1 MARAKISLIGGGQI
15 GGNLALLAAQ
25 KELGDIVIFDIP
37 KAEGMVKGKALD
49 LMQLKPHDGYDA
61 NISGTSDWKDLTDSD
76 VFIITAGLPRK
87 PGMDREDLLEINL
100 GIMTDVAENIK
111 EYSPN
116 AFVIVVSNPLDA
128 MVYAFY
134 KVSQLKKNMVV
145 GMAGAL
151 DSARFRAFIA
161 MEVGCSVQDV
171 TCMVLGGHGDTM
183 VPITR
188 FGTVGGVPI
197 ESLINPDRLEEIVNR
212 TRFAGGEIVKLFGN
226 GSAFYAPAQ
235 SAIEMAESYLRDK
248 KRIIPCAS
256 LCEGEFGINGY
267 FIGVPSV
274 IGSGGVENILEF
286 SLTEEEKF
294 ELKNTLEAVKK
305 TAKDFINARKSDRIG
320 ILVFAGESFIQCP
333 LTIDKE
339 VLLALMDDIQVA
351 EQSYDGTAI
360 GMAIANATN
369 RLRNSD
375 AKSKVMILL
384 SDGSNNAG
392 ELDPLTSADLAS
404 NFDIK
409 IYTIGAGTNQDVS
422 FIPGR
427 GYIRNEIDEVTLKS
441 IANRTNGKYF
451 RATNVVG
458 LEDVYKT
465 IDELERTEIE
475 IKEFTRYKELF
486 GWLLIPAMIIGLGGH
501 TIDRTIFRKQ
511 L

>member
-1 MARAKISLIGGGQI
+1 MERAKISLIGGGQI

-49 LMQLKPHDGYDA
+49 LMQLRPHDGYDA
-61 NISGTSDWKDLTDSD
+61 NISGTSNWKDLKDSD

-188 FGTVGGVPI
+188 VGTVGGVPI
-197 ESLINPDRLEEIVNR
+197 ESLIKPDRLEEIVNR

-267 FIGVPSV
+267 FIGVPSM
-274 IGSGGVENILEF
+274 IGKNGVEKILEF
-286 SLTEEEKF
+286 ELRDNEKSA
-294 ELKNTLEAVKK
+294 LDNTLDAVKK
-305 TAKDFINARKSDRIG
+305 T
-320 ILVFAGESFIQCP
+320 
-333 LTIDKE
+333 
-339 VLLALMDDIQVA
+339 VLETKL
-351 EQSYDGTAI
+351 
-360 GMAIANATN
+360 
-369 RLRNSD
+369 
-375 AKSKVMILL
+375 
-384 SDGSNNAG
+384 
-392 ELDPLTSADLAS
+392 
-404 NFDIK
+404 
-409 IYTIGAGTNQDVS
+409 
-422 FIPGR
+422 
-427 GYIRNEIDEVTLKS
+427 
-441 IANRTNGKYF
+441 
-451 RATNVVG
+451 
-458 LEDVYKT
+458 
-465 IDELERTEIE
+465 
-475 IKEFTRYKELF
+475 
-486 GWLLIPAMIIGLGGH
+486 
-501 TIDRTIFRKQ
+501 
-511 L
+511 

>member
-1 MARAKISLIGGGQI
+1 MERAKISLIGGGQI

-49 LMQLKPHDGYDA
+49 LMQLRPHDGYDA
-61 NISGTSDWKDLTDSD
+61 NISGTSNWKDLKDSD

-111 EYSPN
+111 KYSPN

-134 KVSQLKKNMVV
+134 KVSQLKKSMVV

-188 FGTVGGVPI
+188 VGTVGGVPI
-197 ESLINPDRLEEIVNR
+197 ESLIKPDRLEEIVNR

-267 FIGVPSV
+267 FIGVPSM
-274 IGSGGVENILEF
+274 IGKNGVEKILEF
-286 SLTEEEKF
+286 ELRDNEKSA
-294 ELKNTLEAVKK
+294 LDNTLKAVKK
-305 TAKDFINARKSDRIG
+305 T
-320 ILVFAGESFIQCP
+320 
-333 LTIDKE
+333 
-339 VLLALMDDIQVA
+339 VLETKL
-351 EQSYDGTAI
+351 
-360 GMAIANATN
+360 
-369 RLRNSD
+369 
-375 AKSKVMILL
+375 
-384 SDGSNNAG
+384 
-392 ELDPLTSADLAS
+392 
-404 NFDIK
+404 
-409 IYTIGAGTNQDVS
+409 
-422 FIPGR
+422 
-427 GYIRNEIDEVTLKS
+427 
-441 IANRTNGKYF
+441 
-451 RATNVVG
+451 
-458 LEDVYKT
+458 
-465 IDELERTEIE
+465 
-475 IKEFTRYKELF
+475 
-486 GWLLIPAMIIGLGGH
+486 
-501 TIDRTIFRKQ
+501 
-511 L
+511 